1 MAFRSIIGNKLRSF
15 LTMLGII
22 IGVASV
28 IVLVSIGQGSTDS
41 VTSKISTLGTNLIT
55 VSLRGTDMSLE
66 ESNIDT
72 IQSLTGVKEV
82 APYVSTS
89 ATLKNGTNSTSVSGY
104 GVTASY
110 ASVKDSKPASGRFI
124 SDLDVEAR
132 NKVTVL
138 GYDTAQTLYGL
149 LDPIGKNVLVNG
161 VSYKIIGIL
170 PEKGSE
176 SGSNGDSLMIIP
188 FSTAQRLNSDTGITN
203 VYVSAKSEDTM
214 DKAVLQIKILLG
226 QLFPNQ
232 SDSYSVSNSK
242 DLMETLTE
250 VSGTMTT
257 MLGGIASIS
266 LIVGG
271 IGIMNIMLV
280 SVTERTREIGIRKAI
295 GAKRWSILSQFLI
308 EAIVLS
314 ALGGIIGIGLGIGVS
329 KLVEKFAS
337 MAVSTSVPIMLLSFG
352 FSIITGVL
360 FGVFPAN
367 KASKL
372 HPIEALRFE

>member
-41 VTSKISTLGTNLIT
+41 VTNKISTLGTNLIS

-66 ESNIDT
+66 KSDIET
-72 IQSLTGVKEV
+72 IKTLNGVEDV

-110 ASVKDSKPASGRFI
+110 AKVKDSTPEIGRFI

-132 NKVTVL
+132 NKVIIL
-138 GYDTAQTLYGL
+138 GYDTSQSLFGL
-149 LDPIGKNVLVNG
+149 LNPVGQNVLVNG
-161 VSYKIIGIL
+161 VSYKVIGVL
-170 PEKGSE
+170 PQKGTE

-188 FSTAQRLNSDTGITN
+188 FSTAQRSNADTGITS
-203 VYVSAKSEDTM
+203 VYVSAKNENTM
-214 DKAVLQIKILLG
+214 DQAVLQIKILLG

-232 SDSYSVSNSK
+232 SDAYSVSNSK

-250 VSGTMTT
+250 VSSTMTT

-295 GAKRWSILSQFLI
+295 GAKRWIILSQFLI

-314 ALGGIIGIGLGIGVS
+314 AFGGIIGIGTGIGVGR
-329 KLVEKFAS
+329 LIEKFAS
-337 MAVSTSVPIMLLSFG
+337 MAVSTSLPIIFLSFG
-352 FSIITGVL
+352 FSILTGII

-372 HPIEALRFE
+372 NPIEALRFE

>member
-55 VSLRGTDMSLE
+55 VSLRGTDMSLK

-72 IQSLTGVKEV
+72 IQSLTGVEDV

-89 ATLKNGTNSTSVSGY
+89 ATLKNGMKSTSVSGY

-110 ASVKDSKPASGRFI
+110 APVKDSEPASGRFI

-132 NKVTVL
+132 NKVIVL

-149 LDPIGKNVLVNG
+149 LDPIGKNILVNG
-161 VSYKIIGIL
+161 VSYKVVGVL

-188 FSTAQRLNSDTGITN
+188 FSTAQRLNLDIGITN
-203 VYVSAKSEDTM
+203 VYVSAKNEDMM
-214 DKAVLQIKILLG
+214 DQAVLQIKILLG

-314 ALGGIIGIGLGIGVS
+314 ALGGIIGIGLGVGVG
-329 KLVEKFAS
+329 KFIEKFAN
-337 MAVSTSVPIMLLSFG
+337 MAVSTSVPFQHRYQLCFYPLDSQF
-352 FSIITGVL
+352 
-360 FGVFPAN
+360 
-367 KASKL
+367 
-372 HPIEALRFE
+372 

>member
-28 IVLVSIGQGSTDS
+28 IVLVSIGQGSTNS
-41 VTSKISTLGTNLIT
+41 VTSRISTLGTNLIS
-55 VSLRGTDMSLE
+55 VSVRGSGMSFKNNDIEKMKKL
-66 ESNIDT
+66 S
-72 IQSLTGVKEV
+72 GVKNV

-89 ATLKNGTNSTSVSGY
+89 ATLKNGTNNTSVSGY

-110 ASVKDSKPASGRFI
+110 ASVKDSAPESGRFI

-132 NKVTVL
+132 NKVIVL
-138 GYDTAQTLYGL
+138 GHDTAQTLFSLINPVGQ
-149 LDPIGKNVLVNG
+149 NVQVNG
-161 VSYKIIGIL
+161 DNYKVIGVL
-170 PEKGSE
+170 PQKGSS
-176 SGSNGDSLMIIP
+176 SGSSGDSLMIIP
-188 FSTAQRLNSDTGITN
+188 FSTAQRLNGNTGIKS
-203 VYVSAKSEDTM
+203 VYVSAKDENSIDQAALE
-214 DKAVLQIKILLG
+214 LKIFLG
-226 QLFPNQ
+226 ELFPNK
-232 SDSYSVSNSK
+232 SDYYTVSTAK
-242 DLMETLTE
+242 DLMDTLTQ

-314 ALGGIIGIGLGIGVS
+314 ALGGIIGIVLGLGVGR
-329 KLVEKFAS
+329 LVEKFAA
-337 MAVSTSVPIMLLSFG
+337 MAVSTSVPIILLSFG
-352 FSIITGVL
+352 FSILTGVI

-372 HPIEALRFE
+372 NPIEALRFE

>member
-41 VTSKISTLGTNLIT
+41 VTNKISTLGTNLIS

-66 ESNIDT
+66 KSDIET
-72 IQSLTGVKEV
+72 IKKLEGVEDV

-110 ASVKDSKPASGRFI
+110 ATVKDSKPALGRFI
-124 SDLDVEAR
+124 SDLDVEAK
-132 NKVTVL
+132 NKVIVL
-138 GYDTAQTLYGL
+138 GYDTSQTLFGL
-149 LDPIGKNVLVNG
+149 LNPVEKNVLVNG
-161 VSYKIIGIL
+161 VSYKVIGVL
-170 PEKGSE
+170 PEKGTST
-176 SGSNGDSLMIIP
+176 GSNGDSLLLIP
-188 FSTAQRLNSDTGITN
+188 FSTAQRLNADTGITS
-203 VYVSAKSEDTM
+203 VYVSAKSENAIDQ
-214 DKAVLQIKILLG
+214 AVLQIKILLG

-232 SDSYSVSNSK
+232 SDAYSVSNSK

-250 VSGTMTT
+250 VSSTMTT

-280 SVTERTREIGIRKAI
+280 SVTERTKEIGIRKAI

-314 ALGGIIGIGLGIGVS
+314 ALGGIIGIGAGIGVGR
-329 KLVEKFAS
+329 LVEKFAS
-337 MAVSTSVPIMLLSFG
+337 MAVSTSVPIIFLSFG
-352 FSIITGVL
+352 FSILTGII

-372 HPIEALRFE
+372 NPIEALRFE